1 MKKPVSLEVMQL
13 SEFDAWC
20 SLNRE
25 RWASWD
31 DSRIFAKIGRF
42 TPIYVNARHPKAG
55 KIVQLAQE
63 LINLGCFDDDET
75 VNGITN
81 KLQRLIGK
89 DAVEW
94 LVLAI
99 TRRWQGR
106 QEEEREEAARQW
118 LQNIDIMEIVDEMPN
133 YDSVYESF
141 YTVMKNWDAAK
152 TAVFVYG
159 YMKGLEAAAKNG
171 GRQ

>member
-31 DSRIFAKIGRF
+31 DSMIFAKIGCF

-55 KIVQLAQE
+55 KIVQLAQK
-63 LINLGCFDDDET
+63 LINLGCFDDSKT

-81 KLQRLIGK
+81 QLQRLIGA

-94 LVLAI
+94 LIISI
-99 TRRWQGR
+99 TSRWQAR
-106 QEEEREEAARQW
+106 HEEEREEAARQW
-118 LQNIDIMEIVDEMPN
+118 LKNIDILEFIDQMPD

-141 YTVMKNWDAAK
+141 YSVMKNWDHARH
-152 TAVFVYG
+152 AVFVYG
-159 YMKGLEAAAKNG
+159 YMKGLEAAKRG
-171 GRQ
+171 GLQ